1 MQSNIAS
8 TPANTMGAGD
18 PVLPS
23 ETNFGN
29 IGINMKNK
37 CKKKKKMKSL
47 KDSLKEF
54 IETPKI
60 I

>member
-1 MQSNIAS
+1 MEISS
-8 TPANTMGAGD
+8 PSNTMGAGD
-18 PVLPS
+18 PLLPS
-23 ETNFGN
+23 GTNTGN
-29 IGINMKNK
+29 IGAVVKNK

>member
-1 MQSNIAS
+1 MQANIVS
-8 TPANTMGAGD
+8 TLANTMGAGD

-23 ETNFGN
+23 EINTGN
-29 IGINMKNK
+29 IGAVVKNK